1 LALGFFKK
9 KKDEPEGVP
18 GDDASAT
25 SDGADSGLEPGAI
38 RPEPDKARRFF
49 DRAQTVHDTGNYEY
63 AMTLWLQGLRMD
75 PTSLA
80 GLESFMKSG
89 GEFLSTTKKS
99 KGPTKDQIAAVSA
112 KSPVEKYLRALLE
125 WGARPLEWQYAL
137 KAMEVAARM
146 GLNEAAYWIGE
157 RALGLAGQDPKAKKD
172 SFVQML
178 NLFEKIGG
186 IDRAVVAGDLACR
199 LDPTDGPLIGRVRN
213 LSAQAAMN
221 KGGYEKTG
229 QAGGF
234 RENVRN
240 LDAQKERDEEER
252 LVKSEDVQERNIE
265 RAKAD
270 YASRPTDDAAITKLA
285 RFLLERARPE
295 DEKLAFQ
302 ILSKGFET
310 NQNYRFKMQAGDIKL
325 RVGRRKLRALKTE
338 LEKDPTDTARQEQ
351 YNRAARQLLDEEI
364 KEFEERVAAYPT
376 DLNLR
381 LELGRR
387 HLEAGDYEKAIEH
400 FQHARG
406 SPQMLNKA
414 LMGLAQAFER
424 LGWIDEAEST
434 YREAVERHENPNDEL
449 GAELRYGLMS
459 TLERKARE
467 NRDFSAAEEAF
478 KLASSIAMQRIGFR
492 DIRDRRTA
500 LQELVKTLRDGN
512 R

>member
-1 LALGFFKK
+1 MALGFFKK
-9 KKDEPEGVP
+9 KKDDPETVS
-18 GDDASAT
+18 GDEAGGAA
-25 SDGADSGLEPGAI
+25 DGADSGQDAGAV

-49 DRAQTVHDTGNYEY
+49 ERAQTVHDTGNYEY

-89 GEFLSTTKKS
+89 GDFLNAAKKS
-99 KGPTKDQIAAVSA
+99 RGPTKDQIAAVSS

-125 WGARPLEWQYAL
+125 WGARPLEWPYAL
-137 KAMEVAARM
+137 KAMDAAARL
-146 GLNEAAYWIGE
+146 GLNEPAYWIGE
-157 RALGLAGQDPKAKKD
+157 RALGLAGQDPKVKKD
-172 SFVQML
+172 AFVQML
-178 NLFEKIGG
+178 NLFEKVGG

-199 LDPTDGPLIGRVRN
+199 LDPTDGPLIARVRN

-234 RENVRN
+234 RENVKN
-240 LDAQKERDEEER
+240 LDAQREREEEER
-252 LVKSEDVQERNIE
+252 LVKSEDVQDRNIE

-270 YASRPTDDAAITKLA
+270 YTSRPTDDAAITKLA
-285 RFLLERARPE
+285 RFLLERAKPE
-295 DEKLAFQ
+295 DEKLAYQ
-302 ILSKGFET
+302 ILVKGFET

-325 RVGRRKLRALKTE
+325 RVGRRKLRALKAE
-338 LEKDPTDTARQEQ
+338 LDKTPDDTARQEQ
-351 YNRAARQLLDEEI
+351 YSRAARQLLDEEI
-364 KEFEERVAAYPT
+364 KEYEERVLAYPT

-381 LELGRR
+381 LELGKRC
-387 HLEAGDYEKAIEH
+387 LEVGEYEKAIEQ

-406 SPQMLNKA
+406 APQMLNKA

-424 LGWIDEAEST
+424 LGWLDEAEST

-449 GAELRYGLMS
+449 GAELRYGLMA

-467 NRDFSAAEEAF
+467 NSDLPAAEEAF

-500 LQELVKTLRDGN
+500 LQELAKSLKEQAR
-512 R
+512 